1 VSLYNRIKSK
11 KETIPEQKDQQELEI
26 ETLMKDIRA
35 KLLME
40 AQTKNVE
47 GKNKQSL
54 AKDVQEL
61 LENYLRKSERF
72 LPKEEK
78 EHLIKQIVQDIT
90 GLGPLQPL
98 LDDESI
104 SEIMINGPKQV
115 FIEQNGKLTL
125 SNTKFINDGHVM
137 NVIDKILAP
146 LGRRIDESSPKVDAR
161 LQDGS
166 RINAIIPPLALN
178 GPTVTI
184 RKFKKDKL
192 TANHLVEFKSLSR
205 DMATFLHTAVRG
217 RMNVLVAGGT
227 GSGKTTLLNIL
238 SSFIPKDE
246 RIVTIEDAAELTLN
260 QPHVVSLETRPPNI
274 EGKGEISIRDLVIN
288 SLRMRPDRIIV
299 GEVRGGE
306 ALDMLQAMNTGHDG
320 SLSTIHANT
329 PRDVISR
336 LETLILMSGYELP
349 MKAIRQ
355 QISSAVDLIVLQKR
369 FSDGSRKITHVT
381 LVEGMENET
390 ITLQDLFVFQE
401 IAGYDNKRVNG
412 KFVKVGVPPKL
423 NGHGWE

>member
-1 VSLYNRIKSK
+1 MSLYDRIKSK
-11 KETIPEQKDQQELEI
+11 KENPEQKDKQEVEI
-26 ETLMKDIRA
+26 VSLMTEIRKD
-35 KLLME
+35 LLLE
-40 AQTKNVE
+40 AQTQNVDDE
-47 GKNKQSL
+47 TKGSL
-54 AKDVQEL
+54 VKDVQAL
-61 LENYLRKSERF
+61 LEGHLRKKEKF

-78 EHLIKQIVQDIT
+78 EALIKQIIQDIS

-104 SEIMINGPKQV
+104 SEIMINGPKKV
-115 FIEQNGKLTL
+115 FVEKDGKITL
-125 SNTKFINDGHVM
+125 SNTKFINDAHVM
-137 NVIDKILAP
+137 NVIDKIIAP
-146 LGRRIDESSPKVDAR
+146 LGRRLDESSPKVDAR

-192 TANHLVEFKSLSR
+192 TVNHLIQYKSLSR
-205 DMATFLHTAVRG
+205 DMATFLDTAVRG

-238 SSFIPKDE
+238 SSFIPTDE

-355 QISSAVDLIVLQKR
+355 QIASAVDLIVLQKR

-390 ITLQDLFVFQE
+390 ITLQDLFVFE
-401 IAGYDNKRVNG
+401 EVTTYNNNKVNG
-412 KFVKVGVPPKL
+412 RFVKVGVPPKL

>member
-1 VSLYNRIKSK
+1 MLSLYDRIKSK
-11 KETIPEQKDQQELEI
+11 KDNPEQNDQRELEI
-26 ETLMKDIRA
+26 VNLIQSIRA
-35 KLLME
+35 DLLFE
-40 AQTKNVE
+40 AQTQNIDGQTKENLEKNV
-47 GKNKQSL
+47 KQ
-54 AKDVQEL
+54 L

-78 EHLIKQIVQDIT
+78 QGLIEQIVQDIS

-98 LDDESI
+98 LDNEDI

-115 FIEQNGKLTL
+115 FIEKKGKLTL
-125 SNTKFINDGHVM
+125 SSTKFINDSHVM
-137 NVIDKILAP
+137 NVIDKIIAP
-146 LGRRIDESSPKVDAR
+146 LGRRLDESSPKVDAR
-161 LQDGS
+161 LPDGS

-184 RKFKKDKL
+184 RKFQKDRL
-192 TANHLVEFKSLSR
+192 TINHLIQYKSLNR
-205 DMATFLHTAVRG
+205 EMANFLHTAVRG

-274 EGKGEISIRDLVIN
+274 EGKGEITIRDLVIN

-336 LETLILMSGYELP
+336 LETLILMSGYDLP

-355 QISSAVDLIVLQKR
+355 QIASAVDLIVLQKR

-390 ITLQDLFVFQE
+390 ITLQDLFVFE
-401 IAGYDNKRVNG
+401 EVTTYKNSKVSGRY
-412 KFVKVGVPPKL
+412 VKVGAPPKI